1 MAVKKRINDTLLKRI
16 GGITVLVA
24 VIDEFY
30 FRMLAD
36 DSLTSFFDNVDLSWL
51 KNHQK
56 NFLMS
61 ALSGPVN
68 VEAAIKHIRRAHSRL
83 FEKGL
88 TEKHFDAVAVHLVA
102 SLKDMGVEQQ
112 LVNEV
117 VGVVRSL
124 RPAFFP
130 PGKKPPSQN
139 LEQPVR
145 KPKRNIFHC
154 LGSLVGR

>member
-1 MAVKKRINDTLLKRI
+1 MAVKKRIDDTLLKRI
-16 GGITVLVA
+16 GGVTVLVA

-30 FRMLAD
+30 FRLLAD
-36 DSLTSFFDNVDLSWL
+36 DSLTFFFQNVDLSWL
-51 KNHQK
+51 KSHQK

-88 TEKHFDAVAVHLVA
+88 NEKHFDAVAVHLVA
-102 SLKDMGVEQQ
+102 SLNDMGVEEQ
-112 LVNEV
+112 LVKEV
-117 VGVVRSL
+117 DGIVRSL

-130 PGKKPPSQN
+130 PGRKHSSQN
-139 LEQPVR
+139 LEQPVG
-145 KPKRNIFHC
+145 KPKRNIFSC
-154 LGSLVGR
+154 LGALVGR